1 MNTDD
6 LRVQRT
12 HRLLREALIALIS
25 ELGYDNVTIRHIT
38 DRAQVG
44 YKTFFR
50 HFESKEALLNTVIER
65 LVAEFER
72 VVLSPDQPLAS
83 EINTINAVHFAEKHA
98 TVLLAALHSPASDQL
113 LKPFIAFAHR
123 EGQRTYIGSNLPD
136 ELVIHHFASS
146 VFDLLGWWLDND
158 RPYPPEEM
166 AEYINQLLIRP
177 LGSVLNAPDT

>member
-1 MNTDD
+1 MNKDD

-12 HRLLREALIALIS
+12 HRFLREALIALIG

-50 HFESKEALLNTVIER
+50 HFDSKEALLNTVMER
-65 LVAEFER
+65 LVNEFQR
-72 VVLSPDQPLAS
+72 TVLSPDQPFAS
-83 EINTINAVHFAEKHA
+83 ETNTINAVHFAEKHA

-113 LKPFIAFAHR
+113 LKPFVTFAHK
-123 EGQRTYIGSNLPD
+123 EGQRTYIGSNIPD
-136 ELVIHHFASS
+136 ELVAHHFASS

-158 RPYPPEEM
+158 MPYPPEEM
-166 AEYINQLLIRP
+166 AEYINRLVIRP
-177 LGSVLNAPDT
+177 LKSVLSTSDI